1 MKNKALG
8 LICLTL
14 VVFSCKKNGIDS
26 SAADIQETA
35 QQVGD
40 TMASMDEAG
49 RSSGSI
55 ASLEKSLQN
64 SFDRYAPNES
74 TDTAT
79 VASFFLPKAEA
90 VSCFGYGFGSC
101 SSNTLVR
108 SYNNCTIGS
117 ATLSGDVTLVWG
129 GGAASCSLGSS
140 GQHITRT
147 PNFTLT
153 GRRGATLSV
162 TKTGTIGQ
170 RLTWASGSGSSKVF
184 NFTNDGINRK
194 FTDSNSN
201 VVFDQTTTVSGSLTV
216 TGIDRNNR
224 VISSSGGTLKVTNN
238 LTSVV
243 CDYTPSNVTWSTT
256 TCNCPVAGSWS
267 GSCSDGKSTTLDIT
281 GCGTANYTEG
291 ADTQSVSFDRC
302 SSN

>member
-1 MKNKALG
+1 MKIKILG
-8 LICLTL
+8 LIFLAL
-14 VVFSCKKNGIDS
+14 INFGCKKNATDS
-26 SAADIQETA
+26 SAVDIQETA

-49 RSSGSI
+49 KSSGSI
-55 ASLEKSLQN
+55 ASFEKSFQN

-74 TDTAT
+74 TDTSS
-79 VASFFLPKAEA
+79 VASLFLPKAEA
-90 VSCFGYGFGSC
+90 VACFGFGFGSC
-101 SSNTLVR
+101 SSNTIVR
-108 SYNNCTIGS
+108 NYNNCTIGS
-117 ATLSGDVTLVWG
+117 ASLSGDVTLVWG
-129 GGAASCSLGSS
+129 GGAAACSLSSS
-140 GQHITRT
+140 GQFITRT

-170 RLTWASGSGSSKVF
+170 RLTWASGSGFSKVF

-201 VVFDQTTTVSGSLTV
+201 VIFDQTSVVSGTLTV
-216 TGIDRNNR
+216 TGTDRNNR
-224 VISSSGGTLKVTNN
+224 VITSVGGTLKVTNN

-243 CDYTPSNVTWSTT
+243 CDYTPSNVTWSST

-291 ADTQSVSFDRC
+291 SETQSVSFDRC